1 MPLESVKQRASRKTL
16 RNLRYDFPSILVA
29 YLFVVLAP
37 SLIAQTAGTGV
48 LAGRV
53 TDASGGMI
61 GNTAVTATNV
71 ETGQTQSVT
80 TGPDGTYKFDG
91 LPLGNYLVKFEAAGF
106 KTIEIPSVTVNATG
120 TAVQD
125 GKLEVGNQVT
135 GAPIPAQQENLPNA
149 PSSSPSAPSL
159 SDLGL
164 TPEQTQG
171 NPREQALL
179 DKRTHMLKIHQRMGL
194 ITTIP
199 LVATVILGP
208 GAGGKS
214 EGTATRDLH
223 VALGSLT
230 GDLYGIT
237 AYYAIRAPR
246 IPGTKKRGPI
256 KFHEA
261 MAWIH
266 GPGMIATPILG
277 AMAFSQKNNGEK
289 VHGIAQAHGPVA
301 IVTAGAFG
309 AALLSVSVKF

>member
-1 MPLESVKQRASRKTL
+1 ML
-16 RNLRYDFPSILVA
+16 RNRFGNRRGAVPCGLAIWLLLQLV
-29 YLFVVLAP
+29 P
-37 SLIAQTAGTGV
+37 SLIAQTAGMGV
-48 LAGRV
+48 LTGRIVDSSGNPVANATV
-53 TDASGGMI
+53 T
-61 GNTAVTATNV
+61 VT
-71 ETGQTQSVT
+71 SVDDGRARSAT
-80 TGPDGTYKFDG
+80 TGTDGSYRFDD
-91 LPLGNYLVKFEAAGF
+91 LPLGSYRMKLEAAGF
-106 KTIEIPSVTVNATG
+106 QTLEIPSATVDGTKPSVVDEKLQVSAPATIKPG
-120 TAVQD
+120 LEQQD
-125 GKLEVGNQVT
+125 
-135 GAPIPAQQENLPNA
+135 NLPNA
-149 PSSSPSAPSL
+149 PSSSTAPSL

-171 NPREQALL
+171 NAREQALL

-199 LVATVILGP
+199 LIATVILGP

-223 VALGSLT
+223 VALGALT

-266 GPGMIATPILG
+266 GPGMILTPILG

>member
-1 MPLESVKQRASRKTL
+1 MMSNLWRNSVSGL
-16 RNLRYDFPSILVA
+16 LVVS
-29 YLFVVLAP
+29 LFGMLAP
-37 SLIAQTAGTGV
+37 SLIAQTAEKGV
-48 LAGRV
+48 LTGRV
-53 TDASGGMI
+53 TDPSGGAV
-61 GNTAVTATNV
+61 TSASVTATSINS
-71 ETGQTQSVT
+71 GQRQTANA
-80 TGPDGTYKFDG
+80 GPDGTYKLE
-91 LPLGNYLVKFEAAGF
+91 LPAGNYRLTFEAAGF
-106 KTIEIPSVTVNATG
+106 NTLEISSATVSATA
-120 TAVQD
+120 TEVLD
-125 GKLEVGNQVT
+125 GKLEKGEQDNGKPT
-135 GAPIPAQQENLPNA
+135 PTEQENLPNA
-149 PSSSPSAPSL
+149 PSSSTTTPSV

-164 TPEQTQG
+164 SPEQTRG
-171 NPREQALL
+171 NPQEQALL
-179 DKRTHMLKIHQRMGL
+179 DKRTHMLKTHQRMGL
-194 ITTIP
+194 VTTIP

-214 EGTATRDLH
+214 EGTAVRDLH

-266 GPGMIATPILG
+266 GPGMILTPILG

-289 VHGIAQAHGPVA
+289 VHGIASAHGPVA

>member
-1 MPLESVKQRASRKTL
+1 ML
-16 RNLRYDFPSILVA
+16 RNRFGNRPGAIPC
-29 YLFVVLAP
+29 VLAIWLLLQLVP
-37 SLIAQTAGTGV
+37 SLIAQTAGMGV
-48 LAGRV
+48 LTGRV
-53 TDASGGMI
+53 VDSSG
-61 GNTAVTATNV
+61 NPVANATVTVTSVDN
-71 ETGQTQSVT
+71 GQARSAT
-80 TGPDGTYKFDG
+80 TGADGSYRFDD
-91 LPLGNYLVKFEAAGF
+91 LPLGNYRIKLEAAGF
-106 KTIEIPSVTVNATG
+106 QTLEIPSATVDG
-120 TAVQD
+120 TKPSVVDEKLQVSAPTTIKPTLEQQD
-125 GKLEVGNQVT
+125 
-135 GAPIPAQQENLPNA
+135 NLPNA
-149 PSSSPSAPSL
+149 PSSSTAPSL

-266 GPGMIATPILG
+266 GPGMILTPILG

>member
-1 MPLESVKQRASRKTL
+1 ML
-16 RNLRYDFPSILVA
+16 RNRVGNRPGALPCVLGIWLLLQLV
-29 YLFVVLAP
+29 P
-37 SLIAQTAGTGV
+37 SLIAQTAGMGV
-48 LAGRV
+48 LTGRV
-53 TDASGGMI
+53 VDSSGNPVANATVTVTSVDNGQARSATTD
-61 GNTAVTATNV
+61 T
-71 ETGQTQSVT
+71 
-80 TGPDGTYKFDG
+80 DGSYRFDE
-91 LPLGNYLVKFEAAGF
+91 LPLGNYRMKLEAAGF
-106 KTIEIPSVTVNATG
+106 QTLEIPSATVDGTQPSVVDEKLQANAPT
-120 TAVQD
+120 TIKPTLEQQD
-125 GKLEVGNQVT
+125 
-135 GAPIPAQQENLPNA
+135 NLPNA
-149 PSSSPSAPSL
+149 PSSSTAPSL

-171 NPREQALL
+171 NAREQALL

-199 LVATVILGP
+199 LIATVILGP

-223 VALGSLT
+223 VALGGLT

-246 IPGTKKRGPI
+246 VPGTKKRGPI

-277 AMAFSQKNNGEK
+277 IMAFDQKNKGEK
-289 VHGIAQAHGPVA
+289 VHGAASAHGPVA

-309 AALLSVSVKF
+309 AALLSVSFKF

>member
-1 MPLESVKQRASRKTL
+1 ML
-16 RNLRYDFPSILVA
+16 RNRFGNRPGALPCFLVIC
-29 YLFVVLAP
+29 LFLQLVP
-37 SLIAQTAGTGV
+37 SLIAQTAGMGV
-48 LAGRV
+48 LTGRV
-53 TDASGGMI
+53 VDSSGHPVA
-61 GNTAVTATNV
+61 NA
-71 ETGQTQSVT
+71 SVT
-80 TGPDGTYKFDG
+80 VTSVDDDRARSATTGTDGSYRFDD
-91 LPLGNYLVKFEAAGF
+91 LPLGSYRMKLEAAGF
-106 KTIEIPSVTVNATG
+106 QTLEIPSATVDG
-120 TAVQD
+120 TKPSVVD
-125 GKLEVGNQVT
+125 EKLQVS
-135 GAPIPAQQENLPNA
+135 APTTIKPTLEQRDNLPNA
-149 PSSSPSAPSL
+149 PSSSTAPSL

-171 NPREQALL
+171 NSREQALL

-266 GPGMIATPILG
+266 GPGMILTPILG

>member
-1 MPLESVKQRASRKTL
+1 ML
-16 RNLRYDFPSILVA
+16 RNRIGNRPGALPCVLGIWLLLQLV
-29 YLFVVLAP
+29 P
-37 SLIAQTAGTGV
+37 SLIAQTAGMGV
-48 LAGRV
+48 LTGRV
-53 TDASGGMI
+53 VDSSGNPVANAI
-61 GNTAVTATNV
+61 VTMTSVDN
-71 ETGQTQSVT
+71 GQARSAT
-80 TGPDGTYKFDG
+80 TGTDGSYRFDE
-91 LPLGNYLVKFEAAGF
+91 LPMGNYRMKLEAAGF
-106 KTIEIPSVTVNATG
+106 QTLEIPSATVDGTQPSVVDEKLQANAPT
-120 TAVQD
+120 TIKPTLEQQD
-125 GKLEVGNQVT
+125 
-135 GAPIPAQQENLPNA
+135 NLPNA
-149 PSSSPSAPSL
+149 PSSSTAPSL

-171 NPREQALL
+171 NAREQALL

-266 GPGMIATPILG
+266 GPGMILTPILG